1 MSLDS
6 KPELPKRNMLF
17 EDKLIEII
25 NVLEN
30 HGIILIPGDSSWSMA
45 CSSNSEFGYRKIR
58 SIVNI
63 QPEFYLCTDSIR
75 MLKKFAPLLHPRI
88 ETLLCFYERPIN
100 IIESNFRNVPL
111 HLIDKSTEEI
121 NISLSKDEF
130 LRKVIELLGEP
141 LVLVNASIT
150 DEMVTKSF
158 SDLPSVLKDNA
169 DYICKH
175 RRNETISTEM
185 VSIKYDYNGMLVMDG
200 EDSIAS

>member
-1 MSLDS
+1 
-6 KPELPKRNMLF
+6 MLF
-17 EDKLIEII
+17 EDKIIEII

-30 HGIILIPGDSSWSMA
+30 HGVILIPGDTSWSMA
-45 CSSNSEFGYRKIR
+45 CSSKSEFGYRKIR

-63 QPEFYLCTDSIR
+63 QPEFFLCTDSIR
-75 MLKKFAPLLHPRI
+75 MLKKYAPLLHPRI

-111 HLIDKSTEEI
+111 HLIDHSTEEI

-141 LVLVNASIT
+141 LVLVSASIS
-150 DEMVTKSF
+150 DELVTKSY
-158 SDLPSVLKDNA
+158 SELPSVLKDNA
-169 DYICKH
+169 DYICRH

-185 VSIKYDYNGMLVMDG
+185 VSIKYDYNGMLVLDG